1 MARPA
6 AWPPN
11 ERERVARLHA
21 LDVLDTASE
30 PLFDA
35 LARAAMTAVAVPI
48 ALISLIDTQ
57 RQWFKS
63 NLGMQEVAQTPRDL
77 AFCAHAILSDA
88 LMEVPDALADPRFAD
103 NPLVTGAPGIRF
115 YAGAPI
121 VLADGLRMGTLCVID
136 RQPRVLSDMQRQVLQ
151 QLARAV
157 AQALQQRV
165 LAQERDAALQREA
178 EAGQRLAHILQA
190 TGAGTAEWNTAS
202 GELRCNANWA
212 SISGRALTE
221 LASPSPQPWFA
232 DLHPDDLPRMQ
243 ALLEQHQRGE
253 LPVVDVETRI
263 RHRDGHWR
271 WVRDRL
277 RVTTRGDDREPA
289 WIHGVRVDIDA
300 TKQAQLALA
309 ASEARARAL
318 YESTPAMMHSIN
330 PQGRLLSVS
339 DQWLR
344 RLGYRREQVIG
355 RPLTDFLSEASAEL
369 ARIVVPELFR
379 SGRCER
385 VPYQMLR
392 SDGSMIDVELSATIE
407 YDDFGAP
414 VRSMAIIEDVTA
426 RHLAE
431 RRLIASEAFLE
442 RTGQLA
448 GVGGWEVDLDTNE
461 VYWSDETCRLHEVP
475 PGFRPTV
482 EEAISFYAPEAREVI
497 GAAVKKGID
506 DGTDWDLELP
516 LVTATGRRFWGR
528 AVGSVQFEGGRPRKL
543 VGAFQD
549 VTFRRRAIASLEASD
564 RRFRKLFQYSLGLIC
579 THDLDGV
586 LLSVNPAAARS
597 LGYAV
602 AELMGRRLDEFMRPE
617 YRERFRGYLDRVRDK
632 GSDSGLLHLIAPDG
646 GMRIWQ
652 YHNVLDDEGDEP
664 YVLGHAQDI
673 TEREQQVQQ
682 LRDWS
687 VRDPLTGCFNRRFLN
702 ELADS
707 MGDDEVWG
715 CIAVDLDRFKQVNDT
730 HGHQRGD
737 EVLVAMGRFL
747 QRHVRPA
754 DVVVRVGG
762 DEFLVLLKQADER
775 LTAEVVQRLDS
786 ERQQAP
792 IAFTLGEAVR
802 QSGSTLDSALAAAD
816 KRLYEARAGRDLR
829 QG

>member
-1 MARPA
+1 MATPA
-6 AWPPN
+6 AWPSN
-11 ERERVARLHA
+11 ECERVARLHA
-21 LDVLDTASE
+21 LGVLDTAAE

-35 LARAAMTAVAVPI
+35 LTRAAMELTAVPI
-48 ALISLIDTQ
+48 ALISLIDMQ
-57 RQWFKS
+57 RQWFKA

-77 AFCAHAILSDA
+77 AFCAHAILSDK
-88 LMEVPDALADPRFAD
+88 LMEMPDALADPRFAD

-151 QLARAV
+151 ELARAV
-157 AQALQQRV
+157 AEALQQRV

-178 EAGQRLAHILQA
+178 EAGQRLVHIIQS
-190 TGAGTAEWNTAS
+190 TGAGTAEWNAAT

-212 SISGRALTE
+212 SISGYTLAELT
-221 LASPSPQPWFA
+221 SPSPQPWFA

-253 LPVVDVETRI
+253 LPVVDVEARI
-263 RHRDGHWR
+263 RHRNGHWI

-277 RVTTRGDDREPA
+277 RVATRGGDGQPA
-289 WIHGVRVDIDA
+289 WIHGVRVDINA
-300 TKQAQLALA
+300 IKQAQLALA
-309 ASEARARAL
+309 ASEARAHAL

-330 PQGRLLSVS
+330 PQGLLLSVS

-344 RLGYRREQVIG
+344 RLGYQREQVIG
-355 RPLTDFLSEASAEL
+355 RPLADFLTAVSAEL
-369 ARIVVPELFR
+369 ARTVVPELFR
-379 SGRCER
+379 SGHCER
-385 VPYQMLR
+385 VPYHMLR
-392 SDGSMIDVELSATIE
+392 SDGGIVEVELSATIE
-407 YDDFGAP
+407 YDGFGAP

-482 EEAISFYAPEAREVI
+482 EEAISFYAPEAR
-497 GAAVKKGID
+497 AAVDAAVRKAIA
-506 DGTDWDLELP
+506 DGSDWDLELP
-516 LVTATGRRFWGR
+516 LITAAGRRFWGR
-528 AVGSVQFEGGRPRKL
+528 AVGSVEFEGGRARKL

-579 THDLDGV
+579 THDLEGV

-602 AELMGRRLDEFMRPE
+602 AELMGRRLDEIMRPE
-617 YRERFRGYLDRVRDK
+617 YRERFRGYLDRIREK
-632 GSDSGLLHLIAPDG
+632 GSDSGLLHLLAPDG
-646 GMRIWQ
+646 SLRIWQ
-652 YHNVLDDEGDEP
+652 YHNVLDDEGEDP

-687 VRDPLTGCFNRRFLN
+687 IRDPLTGCFNRRFLN
-702 ELADS
+702 DLAAS
-707 MGDDEVWG
+707 IGDDDVWG

-730 HGHQRGD
+730 YGHQRGD
-737 EVLVAMGRFL
+737 EVLVAMGSFL
-747 QRHVRPA
+747 QRHMRPA

-775 LTAEVVQRLDS
+775 LTEEVVRRLDS
-786 ERQQAP
+786 DRQQAP
-792 IAFTLGEAVR
+792 IAFTLGQAVR
-802 QSGSTLDSALAAAD
+802 HPGSTLDSALAAAD
-816 KRLYEARAGRDLR
+816 KRLYEARAGRELR
-829 QG
+829 QR

>member
-1 MARPA
+1 MATPA
-6 AWPPN
+6 AWPSN

-21 LDVLDTASE
+21 LSVLDTAAE

-35 LARAAMTAVAVPI
+35 LTHAAMALAVVPI

-63 NLGMQEVAQTPRDL
+63 NLGMGEVEQTPRDL
-77 AFCAHAILSDA
+77 AFCAHAILSDE

-136 RQPRVLSDMQRQVLQ
+136 RRPRVLSDMQRQVLR

-157 AQALQQRV
+157 AEALQQRV
-165 LAQERDAALQREA
+165 LALERNAALRREA
-178 EAGQRLAHILQA
+178 EAGNRLAHIVES
-190 TGAGTAEWNTAS
+190 TGAGTAEWNVQT
-202 GELRCNANWA
+202 GELRCNQNWA
-212 SISGRALTE
+212 SISGHTLAELT
-221 LASPSPQPWFA
+221 SPSPQPWLA
-232 DLHPDDLPRMQ
+232 DVHPEDLPRLQ
-243 ALLEQHQRGE
+243 LQFEQHQRGE
-253 LPVVDVETRI
+253 LAVVDVELRI
-263 RHRDGHWR
+263 RHGDGHWV
-271 WVRDRL
+271 WVRDRA
-277 RVTTRGDDREPA
+277 RIASRSDDGRPA
-289 WIHGVRVDIDA
+289 WIFGARVDVNA

-309 ASEARARAL
+309 ASEARAHAL

-330 PQGRLLSVS
+330 PQGQLLSVS

-344 RLGYRREQVIG
+344 RLGYQREQVIG
-355 RPLTDFLSEASAEL
+355 RPLTDFLTTASAEL
-369 ARIVVPELFR
+369 ARTVVPELFR
-379 SGRCER
+379 SGRCDQ
-385 VPYQMLR
+385 VPYQMLLN
-392 SDGSMIDVELSATIE
+392 GGGVIDVELSATIE
-407 YDDFGAP
+407 YDDAGAP
-414 VRSMAIIEDVTA
+414 ARSMAIIEDVTA

-482 EEAISFYAPEAREVI
+482 EDAISFYAPEARPVI
-497 GAAVKKGID
+497 DAAIRKGIA
-506 DGTDWDLELP
+506 DGSDWDLELP
-516 LVTATGRRFWGR
+516 LITATGRRFWGR
-528 AVGSVQFEGGRPRKL
+528 AVGSVEFEGGRPRKL

-579 THDLDGV
+579 THDLEGV
-586 LLSVNPAAARS
+586 LLSVNPAAASS
-597 LGYAV
+597 LGYPV
-602 AELMGRRLDEFMRPE
+602 AELLGRRLDEFMPPGHRG
-617 YRERFRGYLDRVRDK
+617 RFRDYLDRIREK
-632 GSDSGLLHLIAPDG
+632 GSDSGLLHLIARDG
-646 GMRIWQ
+646 SIRIWQ
-652 YHNVLDDEGDEP
+652 YHNVLDDEGEEP

-702 ELADS
+702 DLSSGMGEAD
-707 MGDDEVWG
+707 VWG

-730 HGHQRGD
+730 YGHQRGD
-737 EVLVAMGRFL
+737 EVLVAMGSFL

-754 DVVVRVGG
+754 DVVIRVGG
-762 DEFLVLLKQADER
+762 DEFLVLLRQADER
-775 LTAEVVQRLDS
+775 LTEEVVQRLDGD
-786 ERQQAP
+786 RPQAP
-792 IAFTLGEAVR
+792 IAFTLGHAVCR
-802 QSGSTLDSALAAAD
+802 PGSTLDSALVAAD
-816 KRLYEARAGRDLR
+816 RRLYEARAGRDVR
-829 QG
+829 PG

>member
-1 MARPA
+1 MATPA
-6 AWPPN
+6 AWPSN
-11 ERERVARLHA
+11 ERERLAQLHA
-21 LDVLDTASE
+21 LAVLDTAAE

-35 LARAAMTAVAVPI
+35 LTHAAMALTAVPI

-63 NLGMQEVAQTPRDL
+63 NLGMEDVAQTPRDL
-77 AFCAHAILSDA
+77 AFCAHAILSDE
-88 LMEVPDALADPRFAD
+88 LMEVPDALADPRFAH
-103 NPLVTGAPGIRF
+103 NPLVTGEPGIRF

-121 VLADGLRMGTLCVID
+121 VLAGGLRMGTLCVID
-136 RQPRVLSDMQRQVLQ
+136 RRPRVLSDMQRQVLLE
-151 QLARAV
+151 LARVV
-157 AQALQQRV
+157 AEGLQQRV
-165 LAQERDAALQREA
+165 LALGRNTALQREA
-178 EAGQRLAHILQA
+178 EAGSRLAHIVES
-190 TGAGTAEWNTAS
+190 TGAGTAEWNVQT

-212 SISGRALTE
+212 SISGHTLAA
-221 LASPSPQPWFA
+221 LASPSPQPWLVDA
-232 DLHPDDLPRMQ
+232 HPEDLPRLQ
-243 ALLEQHQRGE
+243 LQFEQHQRGE
-253 LPVVDVETRI
+253 LAVVDAELRI
-263 RHRDGHWR
+263 RRTDNSWAWVHDRARIASRDADGR
-271 WVRDRL
+271 PV
-277 RVTTRGDDREPA
+277 
-289 WIHGVRVDIDA
+289 WIYGARVDINA

-309 ASEARARAL
+309 ASEARARVL
-318 YESTPAMMHSIN
+318 YESTPAILHSIN

-344 RLGYRREQVIG
+344 RLGYQREQVIG
-355 RPLTDFLSEASAEL
+355 RPLTDFLTAASVEL
-369 ARIVVPELFR
+369 ARTVVPELFR
-379 SGRCER
+379 SGHCER
-385 VPYQMLR
+385 VPYQMLL
-392 SDGSMIDVELSATIE
+392 SEGGIIDVELSSTIE

-414 VRSMAIIEDVTA
+414 VRSMTVIEDVTA

-461 VYWSDETCRLHEVP
+461 VFWSDETCRLHEVP

-482 EEAISFYAPEAREVI
+482 EEAISYYAPEARAI
-497 GAAVKKGID
+497 IDAAVKKGIA
-506 DGTDWDLELP
+506 DGSDWDLELP
-516 LVTATGRRFWGR
+516 LITATGRRFWGR
-528 AVGSVQFEGGRPRKL
+528 AVGSVEFEGGRPRKL

-549 VTFRRRAIASLEASD
+549 VTFRRRATASLEASD

-579 THDLDGV
+579 THDLEGV

-602 AELMGRRLDEFMRPE
+602 ADLMGRRLDEIMRPE
-617 YRERFRGYLDRVRDK
+617 YRERFHGYLDRIREK
-632 GSDSGLLHLIAPDG
+632 GSDSGLLHLLAPDG
-646 GMRIWQ
+646 SLRIWQ

-702 ELADS
+702 ELADG

-730 HGHQRGD
+730 YGHQRGD

-762 DEFLVLLKQADER
+762 DEFLVLLKEADER
-775 LTAEVVQRLDS
+775 LTAEVVQRLQDDC
-786 ERQQAP
+786 QQAP
-792 IAFTLGEAVR
+792 IAFTLGQAVR
-802 QSGSTLDSALAAAD
+802 HPASTLDSALAAAD
-816 KRLYEARAGRDLR
+816 KRLYEARAGRDAHR
-829 QG
+829 R